1 VKNMPDTHLQPV
13 TEFEHFLNRLS
24 EEDLRLLNRM
34 VVERLKL
41 YHKVRDL
48 KGLAKFNLM
57 DRVYFTHEAKQITGR
72 VMKLN
77 RRSITIRT
85 DDGKQWNVS
94 PAFLTR
100 VAG

>member
-1 VKNMPDTHLQPV
+1 MQEQRLQPV

-48 KGLAKFNLM
+48 KNLAKFNLM
-57 DRVYFTHEAKQITGR
+57 DRVYFTHEGKQITGR

-77 RRSITIRT
+77 RRSVTIRT
-85 DDGKQWNVS
+85 DDGRQWNVS
-94 PAFLTR
+94 PAFLVR
-100 VAG
+100 MAE

>member
-1 VKNMPDTHLQPV
+1 MPDTHLQPV

-72 VMKLN
+72 GMKLN

>member
-1 VKNMPDTHLQPV
+1 M
-13 TEFEHFLNRLS
+13 
-24 EEDLRLLNRM
+24 LNRM

-57 DRVYFTHEAKQITGR
+57 DRVYFIHEGKQITGR

-77 RRSITIRT
+77 RRSVTVKT
-85 DDGKQWNVS
+85 SDGRQWNVS
-94 PAFLTR
+94 PAFLKHLI
-100 VAG
+100 G

>member
-1 VKNMPDTHLQPV
+1 M
-13 TEFEHFLNRLS
+13 F
-24 EEDLRLLNRM
+24 NRM

-41 YHKVRDL
+41 YHKARDL

-57 DRVYFTHEAKQITGR
+57 DRVYFTHEGKQITGI

-77 RRSITIRT
+77 RRSVTIRT
-85 DDGKQWNVS
+85 ADGKQWNVS

-100 VAG
+100 MMG

>member
-1 VKNMPDTHLQPV
+1 MPDTHLQPV

>member
-1 VKNMPDTHLQPV
+1 MSDTHLQPV

-34 VVERLKL
+34 VVERIKL
-41 YHKVRDL
+41 YHKARDL

-57 DRVYFTHEAKQITGR
+57 DRVYFTHEGKQITGR

-77 RRSITIRT
+77 RRSVTIRT
-85 DDGKQWNVS
+85 ADGKQWNVS

-100 VAG
+100 MMG

>member
-1 VKNMPDTHLQPV
+1 MPDTTLQPV

-41 YHKVRDL
+41 YHKARDL

-57 DRVYFTHEAKQITGR
+57 DRVCFTHDGKQITGI

-77 RRSITIRT
+77 RRSVTVRAA
-85 DDGKQWNVS
+85 DGHQWNVS

-100 VAG
+100 ISG

>member
-1 VKNMPDTHLQPV
+1 MSSSTLQPI

-41 YHKVRDL
+41 YHKARDL

-57 DRVYFTHEAKQITGR
+57 DRVYFTYAGKQITGI
-72 VMKLN
+72 VTKLN
-77 RRSITIRT
+77 RRSVTVKTSDR
-85 DDGKQWNVS
+85 KQWNIS
-94 PAFLTR
+94 PAFLMHM
-100 VAG
+100 VG

>member
-1 VKNMPDTHLQPV
+1 MSDTSLQPI

-41 YHKVRDL
+41 YHKARDL

-57 DRVYFTHEAKQITGR
+57 DKVCFDYEGKRITGR
-72 VMKLN
+72 VLKLN
-77 RRSITIRT
+77 RRSVTIRT
-85 DDGKQWNVS
+85 DDGRQWNVS

-100 VAG
+100 ATG

>member
-1 VKNMPDTHLQPV
+1 MPDTHLQPV

-34 VVERLKL
+34 VVERIKL
-41 YHKVRDL
+41 YHKARDL

-57 DRVYFTHEAKQITGR
+57 DRVYFTHEGKQITGI

-77 RRSITIRT
+77 RRSVTIRT
-85 DDGKQWNVS
+85 AEGKRWNVS
-94 PAFLTR
+94 PGFLRR

>member
-1 VKNMPDTHLQPV
+1 MSNVSLQPV

-41 YHKVRDL
+41 YHKARDL
-48 KGLAKFNLM
+48 KGLAKFNLI
-57 DRVYFTHEAKQITGR
+57 DRVYFTHEGKQITGI

-77 RRSITIRT
+77 RRSVTIRT
-85 DDGKQWNVS
+85 ADGHQWNVS
-94 PAFLTR
+94 PAFLKHL
-100 VAG
+100 V

>member
-1 VKNMPDTHLQPV
+1 MPDTHLQPV

-24 EEDLRLLNRM
+24 EEDLRLLNSM